1 MLTSDPTF
9 LPKTPSTCWLHR
21 DAPTQDTP
29 LRLGEATVLPNF
41 TESEKVHKQNQK
53 TNELFQMS
61 KTRENTWKKEREKNN
76 FPDKEFK
83 ALNAKK
89 DKNAKLNEIEKRID
103 EHRNRWTKN

>member
-1 MLTSDPTF
+1 M
-9 LPKTPSTCWLHR
+9 
-21 DAPTQDTP
+21 
-29 LRLGEATVLPNF
+29 N
-41 TESEKVHKQNQK
+41 
-53 TNELFQMS
+53 

-103 EHRNRWTKN
+103 EHRSRWTKN

>member
-1 MLTSDPTF
+1 M
-9 LPKTPSTCWLHR
+9 
-21 DAPTQDTP
+21 
-29 LRLGEATVLPNF
+29 N
-41 TESEKVHKQNQK
+41 
-53 TNELFQMS
+53 

-89 DKNAKLNEIEKRID
+89 DKNAKLNEIEKRTD

>member
-1 MLTSDPTF
+1 MNYFKWIKLE
-9 LPKTPSTCWLHR
+9 KTP
-21 DAPTQDTP
+21 
-29 LRLGEATVLPNF
+29 
-41 TESEKVHKQNQK
+41 EK
-53 TNELFQMS
+53 
-61 KTRENTWKKEREKNN
+61 KKEKNN